1 MKNNLFINMIMN
13 CLQNIISLSF
23 DGKLNRFIVVW
34 ELIIEEFDV
43 GNEKLYVLFCGMVNY
58 FFFVINNNVVF
69 DLKIKDVF
77 WRIIQ
82 RGISKIILS
91 FRKQSMYLLKR
102 IIDICNICGVSIQSE
117 YLFQW
122 GFSGDYLEIWDDYI
136 LLLEIFEERQVSV
149 LCVV

>member
-34 ELIIEEFDV
+34 ELIIEEFDE

-77 WRIIQ
+77 WRII
-82 RGISKIILS
+82 
-91 FRKQSMYLLKR
+91 
-102 IIDICNICGVSIQSE
+102 
-117 YLFQW
+117 
-122 GFSGDYLEIWDDYI
+122 
-136 LLLEIFEERQVSV
+136 
-149 LCVV
+149 